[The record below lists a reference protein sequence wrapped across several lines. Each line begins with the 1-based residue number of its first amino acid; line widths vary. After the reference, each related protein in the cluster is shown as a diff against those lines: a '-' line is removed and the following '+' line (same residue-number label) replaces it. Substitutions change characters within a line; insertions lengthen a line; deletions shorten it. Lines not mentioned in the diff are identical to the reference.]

1 MAKKSRSAAAYKFF
15 NGVNVGIIYLVLGI
29 VAFFVIYPMVY
40 ILSAAV
46 TPGNT
51 ISVNNVLPFAEGFTW
66 DHFTHL
72 FNKTNYLLWFR
83 NTLIIALGTA
93 ACTIVVSSLAA
104 YAFSR
109 FRFTFKRTLMV
120 SLLVLQIFPSFV
132 GMIAMYVILLRIDG
146 LDKLWGLVLVYVAG
160 NTPYNTWLVKSYMDT
175 LPRSMDEAARID
187 GASNFYTFVK
197 IILPMAKPI
206 ITFLAIVSFTGPWMD
221 FIFPKMVLRSP
232 KMQTLAL
239 GLFSMVTDKKNE
251 FTNFAAGALMVAVP
265 FIAFFL
271 AGQKVMVMSLGSAA
285 VKE

>member
-1 MAKKSRSAAAYKFF
+1 MAGKSRSVAAYKFF

-93 ACTIVVSSLAA
+93 ACTVVVSSLAA

-109 FRFTFKRTLMV
+109 FRFTFKRSLMV
-120 SLLVLQIFPSFV
+120 SLLILQIFPSFV

-197 IILPMAKPI
+197 IVLPMAKPI

-239 GLFSMVTDKKNE
+239 GLFSMVTEKKNE
-251 FTNFAAGALMVAVP
+251 FTNFAAGALIVAVP
-265 FIAFFL
+265 FIVFFL
-271 AGQKVMVMSLGSAA
+271 AGQKIMVMSLGSAA

>member
-1 MAKKSRSAAAYKFF
+1 MIRSQRSTASYRFF
-15 NGVNVGIIYLVLGI
+15 SGLNVSIIYLVLAI
-29 VAFFVIYPMVY
+29 VAFFVLYPMVY

-66 DHFTHL
+66 DHFNHL
-72 FNKTNYLLWFR
+72 FQNTNYALWFR
-83 NTLIIALGTA
+83 NTLIIALGTSA
-93 ACTIVVSSLAA
+93 STVVVASLAA

-109 FRFTFKRTLMV
+109 FRFTFKRSLMV

-146 LDKLWGLVLVYVAG
+146 LDKLWGLILVYVAG
-160 NTPYNTWLVKSYMDT
+160 NTPYNTWLVKSYIDT

-187 GASNFYTFVK
+187 GASNLYTFVK
-197 IILPMAKPI
+197 IILPMARPI
-206 ITFLAIVSFTGPWMD
+206 IVFLAIVSFTGPWMD

-239 GLFSMVTDKKNE
+239 GLFAMVTDKKNE
-251 FTNFAAGALMVAVP
+251 FTNFAAGALIVAVP

-271 AGQKVMVMSLGSAA
+271 AGQKIMVMSLGSAA

>member
-1 MAKKSRSAAAYKFF
+1 MAGKSRSVAAYKFF

-51 ISVNNVLPFAEGFTW
+51 ISVNKVLPFAEGFTW

-93 ACTIVVSSLAA
+93 ACTVVVSSLAA

-109 FRFTFKRTLMV
+109 FRFTFKRSLMV
-120 SLLVLQIFPSFV
+120 SLLILQIFPSFV

-146 LDKLWGLVLVYVAG
+146 LDKLWGLILVYVAG

-239 GLFSMVTDKKNE
+239 GLFSMVTEKKNE
-251 FTNFAAGALMVAVP
+251 FTNFAAGALIVAVP

-271 AGQKVMVMSLGSAA
+271 AGQKIMVMSLGSAA

>member
-1 MAKKSRSAAAYKFF
+1 MIRSQRSTASYRFF
-15 NGVNVGIIYLVLGI
+15 NSLNVGIIYFVLAI

-51 ISVNNVLPFAEGFTW
+51 ISVNNVLPFSEGFTR
-66 DHFTHL
+66 DHFNHL
-72 FNKTNYLLWFR
+72 FGNTNYALWFR
-83 NTLIIALGTA
+83 NTLIIALGTSA
-93 ACTIVVSSLAA
+93 STVVVASLAA

-109 FRFTFKRTLMV
+109 FHFTFKRSLMV

-146 LDKLWGLVLVYVAG
+146 LDKLWGLILVYVAG

-187 GASNFYTFVK
+187 GASNMYTFVK
-197 IILPMAKPI
+197 IILPMARPI
-206 ITFLAIVSFTGPWMD
+206 IVFLAIVSFTGPWMD

-239 GLFSMVTDKKNE
+239 GLFAMVTDKKNE

-271 AGQKVMVMSLGSAA
+271 AGQKIMVMSLGSAA

>member
-1 MAKKSRSAAAYKFF
+1 MIRTQRSTASYRFF
-15 NGVNVGIIYLVLGI
+15 NGLNVGIIYFVLA
-29 VAFFVIYPMVY
+29 VVSFFVIYPMVY

-66 DHFTHL
+66 DHFNHL
-72 FNKTNYLLWFR
+72 FAKTNYPLWFR
-83 NTLIIALGTA
+83 NTFIIALGTSA
-93 ACTIVVSSLAA
+93 STVVVSSLAA

-109 FRFTFKRTLMV
+109 FRFTFKRSLMV
-120 SLLVLQIFPSFV
+120 SLLILQIFPSFV

-146 LDKLWGLVLVYVAG
+146 LDKLWGLILVYVAG

-175 LPRSMDEAARID
+175 VPRSMDEAARID
-187 GASNFYTFVK
+187 GASNLYTFVK
-197 IILPMAKPI
+197 IILPMARPI
-206 ITFLAIVSFTGPWMD
+206 IVFLAIVSFTGPWMD

-232 KMQTLAL
+232 KVQTLAL

-251 FTNFAAGALMVAVP
+251 FTNFAAGALLVAVP

-271 AGQKVMVMSLGSAA
+271 AGQKIMVMSLGSAA

>member
-1 MAKKSRSAAAYKFF
+1 MIRSQRSTASYRFF
-15 NGVNVGIIYLVLGI
+15 NSLNIGIIYLVLA
-29 VAFFVIYPMVY
+29 VVSFFVIYPMVY

-66 DHFTHL
+66 DHFNHL
-72 FNKTNYLLWFR
+72 FQNTNYLVWFR
-83 NTLIIALGTA
+83 NTLIIALGTSL
-93 ACTIVVSSLAA
+93 CTIVVSSLAA

-109 FRFTFKRTLMV
+109 FRFTFKRSLMV

-187 GASNFYTFVK
+187 GASNLYTFIK
-197 IILPMAKPI
+197 IILPMARPI
-206 ITFLAIVSFTGPWMD
+206 IVFLAIVSFTGPWMD

-239 GLFSMVTDKKNE
+239 GLFAMVTDKKNE
-251 FTNFAAGALMVAVP
+251 FTNFAAGALLVAVP

-271 AGQKVMVMSLGSAA
+271 AGQKIMVMSLGSAA

>member
-1 MAKKSRSAAAYKFF
+1 MIRSARSTASYRFF
-15 NGVNVGIIYLVLGI
+15 NGLNVGIIYFVLVI
-29 VAFFVIYPMVY
+29 IAFFVIYPMVY

-51 ISVNNVLPFAEGFTW
+51 ISVNNVLPLSEGFTW
-66 DHFTHL
+66 DHFNHL
-72 FNKTNYLLWFR
+72 FTNTNYPLWFR
-83 NTLIIALGTA
+83 NTFIIALGTSA
-93 ACTIVVSSLAA
+93 STVVVASLAA

-109 FRFTFKRTLMV
+109 FRFTFKRSLMV
-120 SLLVLQIFPSFV
+120 ALLVLQIFPSFV

-146 LDKLWGLVLVYVAG
+146 LDKLWGLILVYVAG

-187 GASNFYTFVK
+187 GASNLYTFVK
-197 IILPMAKPI
+197 IILPMARPI
-206 ITFLAIVSFTGPWMD
+206 IVFLAIVSFTGPWMD

-239 GLFSMVTDKKNE
+239 GLFAMVTDKKNE
-251 FTNFAAGALMVAVP
+251 FTNFAAGSLLVAVP

-271 AGQKVMVMSLGSAA
+271 AGQKIMVMSLGSAA

>member
-1 MAKKSRSAAAYKFF
+1 MARKARSTAAYRFF
-15 NGVNVGIIYLVLGI
+15 NGVNVGIIYLVLSV
-29 VAFFVIYPMVY
+29 VAFFVLYPMVY

-72 FNKTNYLLWFR
+72 FNRTDYFLWFR

-93 ACTIVVSSLAA
+93 ACTVVVSSLAA

-109 FRFTFKRTLMV
+109 FRFTFKRSLMI
-120 SLLVLQIFPSFV
+120 SLLILQIFPSFV
-132 GMIAMYVILLRIDG
+132 GMIAMYVILLRIGG

-251 FTNFAAGALMVAVP
+251 FTNFAAGALLVAVP

-271 AGQKVMVMSLGSAA
+271 AGQKIMVMSLGSAA

>member
-1 MAKKSRSAAAYKFF
+1 MAGKSRSVAAYKFF

-93 ACTIVVSSLAA
+93 ACTVVVSSLAA

-109 FRFTFKRTLMV
+109 FRFTFKRSLMV
-120 SLLVLQIFPSFV
+120 SLLILQIFPSFV

-197 IILPMAKPI
+197 IVLPMAKPI
-206 ITFLAIVSFTGPWMD
+206 ITFLAIVSFPGPWMD

-239 GLFSMVTDKKNE
+239 GLFSMVTEKKNE
-251 FTNFAAGALMVAVP
+251 FTNFAAGALIVAVP
-265 FIAFFL
+265 FIVFFL
-271 AGQKVMVMSLGSAA
+271 AGQKIMVMSLGSAA

>member
-1 MAKKSRSAAAYKFF
+1 MIRTHRSTASYRFF
-15 NGVNVGIIYLVLGI
+15 SGLNVGIIYFVLAV
-29 VAFFVIYPMVY
+29 VAFFVLYPMVY

-66 DHFTHL
+66 DHFKHL
-72 FNKTNYLLWFR
+72 FQNTNYVLWFR
-83 NTLIIALGTA
+83 NTLIIALGTSA
-93 ACTIVVSSLAA
+93 STVVVASLAA

-109 FRFTFKRTLMV
+109 FRFTFKRSLMV

-146 LDKLWGLVLVYVAG
+146 LDKLWGLILVYVAG

-187 GASNFYTFVK
+187 GASNMYTFVK
-197 IILPMAKPI
+197 IILPMARPI
-206 ITFLAIVSFTGPWMD
+206 IVFLAIVSFTGPWMD

-239 GLFSMVTDKKNE
+239 GLFAMVTDKKNE
-251 FTNFAAGALMVAVP
+251 FTNFAAGALLVAVP

-271 AGQKVMVMSLGSAA
+271 AGQKIMVMSLGSAA